1 MYYCSNPWNGENM
14 PKQQAVHSSTKKALL
29 SGQLER
35 LTMEEQQ
42 AEQDLRKTQEE
53 IKRLEWKN

>member
-1 MYYCSNPWNGENM
+1 MGENM